1 MKKIVEILTSKS
13 FITTLIVLGI
23 MLSSTFIFAQFG
35 PGGGGPGGGGGPVP
49 PYVMPL
55 TGGIGALLGFGI
67 GAGIF
72 FYRNKKS
79 KKN

>member
-1 MKKIVEILTSKS
+1 MKKIVEIVTSKS

-23 MLSSTFIFAQFG
+23 MLSSTFIFAQ
-35 PGGGGPGGGGGPVP
+35 GGGGPGGGGPVP

>member
-23 MLSSTFIFAQFG
+23 MLSSTFIFAGG
-35 PGGGGPGGGGGPVP
+35 PGGGGPGSGGPVP

-55 TGGIGALLGFGI
+55 TGGIGALIAAGI
-67 GAGIF
+67 GAGIML
-72 FYRNKKS
+72 NKKLR
-79 KKN
+79 KKQ

>member
-1 MKKIVEILTSKS
+1 MKKIVEIVTSKS

-23 MLSSTFIFAQFG
+23 MLSSTFIFAG
-35 PGGGGPGGGGGPVP
+35 PGGGGPGGGGPVP

>member
-55 TGGIGALLGFGI
+55 TGGIGALLAAGI
-67 GAGIF
+67 GAGIML
-72 FYRNKKS
+72 NKKLR
-79 KKN
+79 KKQ

>member
-1 MKKIVEILTSKS
+1 MKKIVEIVTSKS

-23 MLSSTFIFAQFG
+23 MLSSTFIFAQ
-35 PGGGGPGGGGGPVP
+35 PGGGGPGGGGPVP